1 MASFSRPTTSSPSQP
16 VALKP
21 FVHFRRIPCCGKK
34 HLSESPSIAGGR
46 QSQVPARDAARRGEV
61 TSSRL
66 FCWQGKEK
74 VNPSGSD
81 TPFIPMYSRKSEMQ
95 WTMWSKSW
103 TSKAK
108 RKSYH
113 HSQSPAGSQPAQTAG
128 DFNPLPGLSEHSNHS
143 QDFEQ
148 GRTWLSCTVG
158 GEQPQK
164 APFHPIPHHSV
175 VKSRHY
181 FCLAG
186 PRRGGGQQGG
196 DMGSQ
201 SLCKGSPQPSGPVC
215 WRYTQSPST
224 AWSDCKTL
232 SKHVSGDVSL
242 LVLWFPYLG
251 NGDGDYLPL
260 WSVWD
265 SGRFS
270 HVWE

>member
-1 MASFSRPTTSSPSQP
+1 M
-16 VALKP
+16 
-21 FVHFRRIPCCGKK
+21 
-34 HLSESPSIAGGR
+34 AGGR
-46 QSQVPARDAARRGEV
+46 HSQVPGRDAARRAGV

-113 HSQSPAGSQPAQTAG
+113 HSQNPAGTQPAQTAG
-128 DFNPLPGLSEHSNHS
+128 DFNPFPGLLECSNHS
-143 QDFEQ
+143 QDLDGAGHGSAALWEVSNPKKLRF
-148 GRTWLSCTVG
+148 TLFPT
-158 GEQPQK
+158 
-164 APFHPIPHHSV
+164 HSV
-175 VKSRHY
+175 AKSLHY
-181 FCLAG
+181 LCLAG
-186 PRRGGGQQGG
+186 PRRGWGQQGS
-196 DMGSQ
+196 DMGSW

-215 WRYTQSPST
+215 WRYSQSPST

-251 NGDGDYLPL
+251 DGDGAYLHL